1 MRNIKKSG
9 IVFVLLIVVMMFGI
23 TGCGKESKAEKEA
36 KSAQKVLSGK
46 WIDTNNETTIELFS
60 DNTGIM
66 SYTDGSKS
74 FSISSWLYEND
85 RIKFTCS
92 SIVGDINISGKCEI
106 IDDDT
111 WIYTDE
117 DNENDFTKYVREKQ

>member
-1 MRNIKKSG
+1 MRSFKRTG
-9 IVFVLLIVVMMFGI
+9 IVFVLMIIVMMFAV
-23 TGCGKESKAEKEA
+23 TGCGKESKMEKEV
-36 KSAQKVLSGK
+36 KSAQKVLAGT
-46 WIDTNNETTIELFS
+46 WVDTNNETTIELFS

-74 FSISSWLYEND
+74 FSITSWIYENN

-92 SIVGDINISGKCEI
+92 SIVGDVIVAGKCDI
-106 IDDDT
+106 VDDDT

-117 DNENDFTKYVREKQ
+117 ENENDATTYIREQQ